1 MKVSKLMTKALYTCQ
16 SNEFLDRAAQL
27 MWDRDIGAL
36 PVVDDKEHLVGVIT
50 DRDVAMAAY
59 LREEPLRAIPVHVV
73 MAQHVHA
80 CRADDEVS
88 VVEAT
93 MAKYQLHRI
102 PVIDEGRRPIGMV
115 TLNDIA
121 RDAGSEVASTLT
133 AICEP
138 RPVA

>member
-1 MKVSKLMTKALYTCQ
+1 
-16 SNEFLDRAAQL
+16 
-27 MWDRDIGAL
+27 MWEHDIGAL
-36 PVVDDKEHLVGVIT
+36 PVVDDKGHLVGVIT

-59 LREEPLRAIPVHVV
+59 LREEPLRAIPVHTV

-88 VVEAT
+88 TVEAT
-93 MAKYQLHRI
+93 MAQYQLHRI
-102 PVIDEGRRPIGMV
+102 PVIDEGRRPIGMI

-121 RDAGSEVASTLT
+121 RDAGSYVVSNAEVVSTLT

-138 RPVA
+138 RGVA